1 MAINPE
7 MEVNAGPNASQ
18 KRARELYVVAR
29 LSLLPLLPSLTF
41 VFSSFPPLSLSL
53 FIYLFL
59 SLARSLSFLF
69 FA

>member
-7 MEVNAGPNASQ
+7 MEVNASPNASQ

-41 VFSSFPPLSLSL
+41 VFSSFPSLSL
-53 FIYLFL
+53 FLYLSL